1 MSMEKLKILLVED
14 NPLEALELE
23 VFAQTAGM
31 TVVGIAR
38 SGAQALQLLAEKKPD
53 LAVFDI
59 QLEGELDGIE
69 TARIAKTKLDIPLIF
84 LTEDTRT
91 ETLRRAARV
100 QAESYLP
107 KPFTERN
114 FLTAIRFALL
124 RFAEK
129 VNHTPAWFSL
139 NDSFFL
145 AYENGYRKIKKE
157 EVLFLKANK
166 EKTTFYLADNQR
178 LTCSMRLGELE
189 SKMQHMGFLRVHRS
203 FMINP
208 KNVEGIRKGMLIFPD
223 GLTTS
228 FSPQYLPDPA
238 LVFPILEH

>member
-1 MSMEKLKILLVED
+1 MEKLNILLVED
-14 NPLEALELE
+14 NPLEALEME
-23 VFAQTAGM
+23 VFAQNAGM

-38 SGAQALQLLAEKKPD
+38 SGEQALQLLAEKQPD
-53 LAVFDI
+53 LVVFDI
-59 QLEGELDGIE
+59 HLEGELDGIE
-69 TARIAKTKLDIPLIF
+69 TAQIAKRSLNIPILF

-91 ETLRRAARV
+91 ETMRRAARA
-100 QAESYLP
+100 QAENYLP

-124 RFAEK
+124 RFAEE
-129 VNHTPAWFSL
+129 VNHTPAWFAL

-145 AYENGYRKIKKE
+145 ADEDGYRKIKKE
-157 EVLFLKANK
+157 EVFFLKASK
-166 EKTTFYLADNQR
+166 EKTIFYLANNQR

-189 SKMQHMGFLRVHRS
+189 AKMQHMDFLRVHRS

-228 FSPQYLPDPA
+228 FSAQYLPNPA
-238 LVFPILEH
+238 LVFPILGH